1 MRRDRVRLTV
11 LGVLRVVGRYTM
23 RGLIGMQSTW
33 LVGMPEAD
41 EAIAGRCPDLVPF
54 PAEQSAF
61 RQFQPR
67 RRGPRLSAAE
77 RRAWADLEQRLR

>member
-1 MRRDRVRLTV
+1 MRRGRFRLIV
-11 LGVLRVVGRYTM
+11 VGVLRVVGRYAV

-33 LVGMPEAD
+33 LMVMPEVDQAS
-41 EAIAGRCPDLVPF
+41 AGQCGDAVPA
-54 PAEQSAF
+54 PNEQSDS
-61 RQFQPR
+61 RQFPPL

>member
-1 MRRDRVRLTV
+1 MRRGRFRLIV
-11 LGVLRVVGRYTM
+11 VGVLRAVGRYAV

-33 LVGMPEAD
+33 LVVMPEVDQAS
-41 EAIAGRCPDLVPF
+41 AGQCGDAVPA
-54 PAEQSAF
+54 PNEQSVS
-61 RQFQPR
+61 RQFPPR